1 MNKTIN
7 YYNKHSENLYRQYQS
22 VKAEE
27 VHSTW
32 SHIIDSSGLALD
44 IGSGSGRDANW
55 LANNGYDVIAVE
67 PSKNL
72 RELAKQQNDNAKIT
86 WIDDLLP
93 DLKSVYKLNIKF
105 DLILL
110 SAVWMH
116 IPDSQRERT
125 FRKIANLLKPSG
137 KLIITLRHGE
147 NKDDRDMYDVTYSEV
162 SKFAQNHALTQIL
175 HQQDKDT
182 LSRNEVSWE
191 TVVFQLPDDGTGAFP
206 LIRNIIINDNKSS
219 TYKLALLRV
228 ILKIADTMPSV
239 AHDKGDYVSLPLGL
253 VSLFWLRQY
262 HQLLSSK
269 YKLQQQPNS
278 STNLGF
284 ISNNGFNKLNNLVT
298 SDLSISYHFD
308 SDLSKALFK
317 TLKDVS
323 SVIKNMPV
331 KYITYPSSDKSV
343 FSVKRNQV
351 KTTDKLYLTLQ
362 QLQSFGNFNV
372 PKHLWNSMTQYAI
385 WIEPAIIHEWIVQ
398 MQGYENNKKRN
409 LDYSFYLNALQ
420 WLDPNRNTV
429 EIRQIINQL
438 QSNGKSIYCVWTGKE
453 LKSKFEIDHCFPF
466 SRWSNNDLWNLL
478 PSSVKANG
486 SKSDKLP
493 TSELLSESEDRILNW
508 WDSAYSSNEIN
519 KYRFYEQAECALP
532 ILGDSFDLHNIF
544 SGLEIQRTR
553 LKQLLQLQE
562 WSGIK

>member
-1 MNKTIN
+1 MI
-7 YYNKHSENLYRQYQS
+7 S
-22 VKAEE
+22 
-27 VHSTW
+27 
-32 SHIIDSSGLALD
+32 
-44 IGSGSGRDANW
+44 
-55 LANNGYDVIAVE
+55 
-67 PSKNL
+67 
-72 RELAKQQNDNAKIT
+72 
-86 WIDDLLP
+86 
-93 DLKSVYKLNIKF
+93 
-105 DLILL
+105 
-110 SAVWMH
+110 
-116 IPDSQRERT
+116 
-125 FRKIANLLKPSG
+125 
-137 KLIITLRHGE
+137 
-147 NKDDRDMYDVTYSEV
+147 
-162 SKFAQNHALTQIL
+162 
-175 HQQDKDT
+175 
-182 LSRNEVSWE
+182 
-191 TVVFQLPDDGTGAFP
+191 
-206 LIRNIIINDNKSS
+206 NIIINDNKSS

-331 KYITYPSSDKSV
+331 KYITYPSSDESV

-362 QLQSFGNFNV
+362 QLQGFGNFNV